1 MLVTPLQVARGYAAV
16 ATGKLLQPHL
26 LKEVRNSAGDVV
38 VEAPVVENATPD
50 VSEANY
56 QIVRDAL
63 RGVATENHDV
73 SNDFSSYDFTFA
85 AKTGTAEVAGKQDFA
100 WFACY
105 APYEDPR
112 FALALCIEEGGSGGA
127 VASPVAARVMKAAI
141 DYSNGVTIDYKKI
154 SVGTP
159 GKPQQAGGES
169 NE

>member
-1 MLVTPLQVARGYAAV
+1 M
-16 ATGKLLQPHL
+16 
-26 LKEVRNSAGDVV
+26 
-38 VEAPVVENATPD
+38 
-50 VSEANY
+50 SEANY

-112 FALALCIEEGGSGGA
+112 FASRS
-127 VASPVAARVMKAAI
+127 VSKKVARVVRWHRRWPRA
-141 DYSNGVTIDYKKI
+141 
-154 SVGTP
+154 
-159 GKPQQAGGES
+159 
-169 NE
+169 